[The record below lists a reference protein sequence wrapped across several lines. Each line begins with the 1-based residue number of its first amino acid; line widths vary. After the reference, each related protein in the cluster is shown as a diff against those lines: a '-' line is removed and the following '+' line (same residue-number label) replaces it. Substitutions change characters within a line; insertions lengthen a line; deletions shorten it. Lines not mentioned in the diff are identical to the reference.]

1 MGGSCESE
9 LMEEGSKLMD
19 VDGSELM
26 EEGLKLMEEGSELLD
41 VDRSRQCWGAN
52 VRSWWCLDEQSTH
65 RRVEGARTA
74 I

>member
-26 EEGLKLMEEGSELLD
+26 KEGSELLD
-41 VDRSRQCWGAN
+41 VDRSRWCWGAG
-52 VRSWWCLDEQSTH
+52 VLSWWCLDEQSTH